1 MRRASLGRPDE
12 YLSVDVGRDPLDPDQ
27 LATQFFET
35 VMIETKAQLNPAI
48 GDAALSDEAS
58 EDLFQHPRKVHV
70 SALVRRDLR
79 GRRPELISWRDAPLR
94 HFLGQA
100 EKPAISPA
108 LSEHRMEL
116 QSWAKAN
123 GCPCPN
129 GSSLTAPSFAT
140 IEAKDAFPPN

>member
-1 MRRASLGRPDE
+1 
-12 YLSVDVGRDPLDPDQ
+12 
-27 LATQFFET
+27 
-35 VMIETKAQLNPAI
+35 MIETKAQLNPAI